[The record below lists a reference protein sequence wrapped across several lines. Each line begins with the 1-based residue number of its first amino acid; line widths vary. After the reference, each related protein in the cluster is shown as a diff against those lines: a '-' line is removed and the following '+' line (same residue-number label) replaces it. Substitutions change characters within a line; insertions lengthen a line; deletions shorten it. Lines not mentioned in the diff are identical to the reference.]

1 MQKSHQGPSRMK
13 KVREEERERHGS
25 HPFEKFLQSLG
36 VRSCLLEQRLAFIA
50 MEAQMMLS
58 Q

>member
-1 MQKSHQGPSRMK
+1 MK

-25 HPFEKFLQSLG
+25 HPFVKFLQSLG
-36 VRSCLLEQRLAFIA
+36 VRSCLLEQRLAFLA
-50 MEAQMMLS
+50 MEMEAQMMLS